1 MTSSN
6 TSHRLNILHISTPRT
21 WRGGEQQLAY
31 LLQELPQYG
40 VNNIVLTH
48 QNSVLTHYCKKNQ
61 ITHSALA
68 ASFPGKLLNPLMLK
82 KLCKKNSIDVIHVHD
97 AHAHTLAIYAATIA
111 GNKAPIV
118 VSRRV
123 DFPIKDHWLSRYKYN
138 HPLIKR
144 ILCVSNEIKR
154 ITIPGIKEPNK
165 LEVVYSGV
173 DTHQFADQ
181 TKGQILRSTFQIGE
195 EYWLIGNTSAIA
207 EHKDYFTFVDVAA
220 EAIRQGIKAKFII
233 IGSGPKEEAVK
244 LYTKT
249 KGLENEVLFT
259 GFRDDAKHLL
269 LELDILLM
277 TSKTEGLGTSILDA
291 MAAHI
296 PVIATQA
303 GGIPEMIQHEVTGL
317 LAPVGASQ
325 TLAECIKR
333 LTEERDLIHHLV
345 SNSHQLLIRQFSKEQ
360 MAKATFD
367 QYQSVLQKS
376 AW

>member
-1 MTSSN
+1 
-6 TSHRLNILHISTPRT
+6 HILHISTPKT

-40 VNNIVLTH
+40 VKNMVLTH

-61 ITHSALA
+61 ITHNALA
-68 ASFPGKLLNPLMLK
+68 ASFPVKLLNPFLLK
-82 KLCKKNSIDVIHVHD
+82 KLCKKNHIDLIHVHD

-138 HPLIKR
+138 HPLIKK

-154 ITIPGIKEPNK
+154 ITIPGIKEPDK

-173 DTHQFADQ
+173 DTNHFADQ

-195 EYWLIGNTSAIA
+195 EYWLIGNTSVIA
-207 EHKDYFTFVDVAA
+207 EHKDYFTFVDVAG
-220 EAIRQGIKAKFII
+220 EVIRQGIKAKFII

-244 LYTKT
+244 SYIKS

-303 GGIPEMIQHEVTGL
+303 GGIPEMIHHEATGL

-333 LTEERDLIHHLV
+333 LIADRDLSQHLV
-345 SNSHQLLIRQFSKEQ
+345 RNGHQLLLRKFSKEQ
-360 MAKATFD
+360 MAKATYD
-367 QYQSVLQKS
+367 QYQSVLHKPAS
-376 AW
+376 